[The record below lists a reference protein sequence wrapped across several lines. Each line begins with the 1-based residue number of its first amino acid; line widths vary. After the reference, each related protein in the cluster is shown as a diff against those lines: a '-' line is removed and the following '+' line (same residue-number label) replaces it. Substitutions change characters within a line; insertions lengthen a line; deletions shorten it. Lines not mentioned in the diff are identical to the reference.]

1 MVILDAN
8 VILRYLLN
16 DNQSMAEEAE
26 KHIEEGSASVTAEVI
41 AEVVYVLHGVY
52 SLERNIISET
62 IKGFLSL
69 VVCSDKESLILALN
83 TYAEHNLDF
92 VDCLLFAY
100 HAVKGVEIVT
110 FDRKLKNLIDEYD
123 AE

>member
-16 DNQSMAEEAE
+16 DNQSMAEKAE

-69 VVCSDKESLILALN
+69 VICSEKESLILALN

-110 FDRKLKNLIDEYD
+110 FDRKLKKLIDEYD